1 MSVPEGERSH
11 GDKLEVLVKAREL
24 ATYTLH
30 ICTNE
35 NTFPPQYQGA
45 ITGRIED
52 AAISIFMDCW
62 TANNVLV
69 REDPE
74 KWLYRKRLQERA
86 ANNCNNLL
94 ALIQIAQSVFH
105 LKFKRVKYWG
115 SMVLDVRN
123 LIRGW
128 KTSDCKRYDHL
139 LKK

>member
-45 ITGRIED
+45 ITGRIEET
-52 AAISIFMDCW
+52 AISIFMDCW

-69 REDPE
+69 KEDPE
-74 KWLYRKRLQERA
+74 KWLYRKRLQEHA
-86 ANNCNNLL
+86 ANDCNNLL

-105 LKFKRVKYWG
+105 LKFKRVKFWG
-115 SMVLDVRN
+115 AKVLDVRN
-123 LIRGW
+123 LIRAW
-128 KTSDCKRYDHL
+128 KAADCKRYDPI
-139 LKK
+139 LK